1 MNKENKKHSSFL
13 LTFLPMI
20 IRFGLSFFLI
30 RKFGLILGIILI
42 YITFKIY
49 ELYMYYIFGLEN
61 ITGIEKIYITQELK
75 NRFQI
80 LSYFKISNF
89 NKEKLKNFLI
99 EKYFYSLKKF
109 RQKLILK
116 YYEYWLYEVPKEEIL
131 NTIKILNEP
140 INNEEELLKFCH
152 SELNNSI
159 DIFNNLPYMCYLAE
173 SKKKK

>member
-13 LTFLPMI
+13 LTYLPMI

-30 RKFGLILGIILI
+30 KKFGLILGIILI
-42 YITFKIY
+42 YIIFKIY
-49 ELYMYYIFGLEN
+49 ELYMYYFFGLEN

-116 YYEYWLYEVPKEEIL
+116 YYEYWLYEVPC
-131 NTIKILNEP
+131 TM
-140 INNEEELLKFCH
+140 
-152 SELNNSI
+152 
-159 DIFNNLPYMCYLAE
+159 NLC
-173 SKKKK
+173 